1 MLRHILFVAPKNRS
15 KYAKLI
21 SESNAMLI
29 HIKSMKELNKYY
41 QEWELDK
48 SFG

>member
-1 MLRHILFVAPKNRS
+1 
-15 KYAKLI
+15 
-21 SESNAMLI
+21 MLI

-48 SFG
+48 RFG